1 MLSTLLYKY
10 SLYLVLLMSPDFQIN
25 TQRLNLKI
33 IEACDAPEFAQLV
46 QSSQS
51 LFPWVDWCHDT
62 FSIVEAEKFILATR
76 LNWVKADAF
85 GFGIFER
92 SSGKLV
98 GMVAINELYHTFNM
112 ASLGYWVGDQF
123 QRKGF
128 AKEAMQALFEF
139 CFAQLK
145 LTRLE
150 IVCDT
155 ENLPSQKLI
164 EKCGAER
171 ETIAK
176 NRFVFNGKPK
186 DGVVYSVLPPTA

>member
-1 MLSTLLYKY
+1 
-10 SLYLVLLMSPDFQIN
+10 MSPDFQIN
-25 TQRLNLKI
+25 TQNLSLKI
-33 IEACDAPEFAQLV
+33 IEASGAQEFSQLV
-46 QSSQS
+46 KSSPS
-51 LFPWVDWCHDT
+51 LLPWLDWCHSE
-62 FSIVEAEKFILATR
+62 FSIIEAEKFILATR
-76 LNWVKADAF
+76 LNWVKAEAF

-92 SSGKLV
+92 KSDKLV

-112 ASLGYWVGDQF
+112 ASLGYWVGDEF
-123 QRKGF
+123 QRKGI
-128 AKEAMQALFEF
+128 AKEAIIALFEF
-139 CFAQLK
+139 CFALLK

-176 NRFVFNGKPK
+176 NRFIFNGKPK
-186 DGVVYSVLPPTA
+186 DGVVYSVLPPTS

>member
-1 MLSTLLYKY
+1 
-10 SLYLVLLMSPDFQIN
+10 MSPDFQIN
-25 TQRLNLKI
+25 TQHLSLKI
-33 IEACDAPEFAQLV
+33 IEATDAPEFSRLIQT
-46 QSSQS
+46 SPS
-51 LFPWVDWCHDT
+51 LFPWVDWCHDA

-92 SSGKLV
+92 HSNQLV

-123 QRKGF
+123 QRKEI
-128 AKEAMQALFEF
+128 AKEAMLTLFEF

-155 ENLPSQKLI
+155 ENLPSQRLI

-176 NRFVFNGKPK
+176 NRFIVNGKPN
-186 DGVVYSVLPPTA
+186 DGVVYSVLPPTS